1 MCFILSDFHKQKWS
15 EKKHLVLVS
24 KLRVDDVVTAQPRLF

>member
-15 EKKHLVLVS
+15 EKKHLILVS
-24 KLRVDDVVTAQPRLF
+24 KLCVDGVGTDQPRLC